1 MKNSV
6 ENSVKELIAKA
17 KKEAKKTK
25 ASSSRSSL
33 HSLMKTR
40 QQATRFMQLL
50 KAVEGC
56 GRSAIIPEMLYLL

>member
-6 ENSVKELIAKA
+6 EKSVKELTAKA

-25 ASSSRSSL
+25 ASTSRSSL
-33 HSLMKTR
+33 HSLIKTR

-50 KAVEGC
+50 KAAEGQQ
-56 GRSAIIPEMLYLL
+56 